1 MPSREDARETVLH
14 LQSLAGGDD
23 VTRLAAART
32 LSRLSPI
39 DAIELLQEV
48 MALARDGFEPA
59 RPALAAF
66 TRALD
71 REAAQIPYAPQLRR
85 IAALSDQ
92 HEVETLFA
100 DGTPAQE
107 YDQDAA
113 KRADAR
119 LFTQSLGHLKTQA
132 RLTRDPDQLARI
144 AVASNPE
151 VVRNVLINP
160 RLTEALVV
168 RIAARR
174 PARPEPLVE
183 IWRSPRWSARP
194 AVRRALAF
202 NPYLPP
208 EVGSK
213 IVPLLAP
220 ADLRELAGDH
230 GVHPALREQAQ
241 ALLHAG
247 RSKK

>member
-14 LQSLAGGDD
+14 LRSLAGGDD
-23 VTRLAAART
+23 VTRLAAAR
-32 LSRLSPI
+32 LLARLSPI
-39 DAIELLQEV
+39 DATELLHEV
-48 MALARDGFEPA
+48 ISLAHDGFEPA
-59 RPALAAF
+59 RASLSAF
-66 TRALD
+66 TRALE

-92 HEVETLFA
+92 REVETLFA
-100 DGTPAQE
+100 EGTPAQE
-107 YDQDAA
+107 YDEDAA
-113 KRADAR
+113 KRADAK

-160 RLTEALVV
+160 RMTEALVV

-174 PARPEPLVE
+174 PARPDPLVE
-183 IWRSPRWSARP
+183 IWRSERWSARP

-213 IVPLLAP
+213 IVPLLSI
-220 ADLRELAGDH
+220 ADLKELSRDNS
-230 GVHPALREQAQ
+230 VHPSLREQAA
-241 ALLHAG
+241 ALLEL
-247 RSKK
+247 SKP

>member
-14 LQSLAGGDD
+14 LRSLTGGDD
-23 VTRLAAART
+23 VTRLAAAR
-32 LSRLSPI
+32 LLARLSPI
-39 DAIELLQEV
+39 DATELLHE
-48 MALARDGFEPA
+48 MIALAQDGYEPA
-59 RPALAAF
+59 RASLSAF
-66 TRALD
+66 TRALE

-85 IAALSDQ
+85 IAALSELR
-92 HEVETLFA
+92 EVEAMFTEG
-100 DGTPAQE
+100 DPVQE
-107 YDQDAA
+107 YNHDAA
-113 KRADAR
+113 KRADAK

-160 RLTEALVV
+160 RMTEALVV

-183 IWRSPRWSARP
+183 IWHSERWSVRP

-208 EVGSK
+208 EVGTK
-213 IVPLLAP
+213 IVPLLSI
-220 ADLRELAGDH
+220 ADLKELSRDNS
-230 GVHPALREQAQ
+230 VHPALKDQAK
-241 ALLHAG
+241 ALLEVSG
-247 RSKK
+247 R